1 MGRFKG
7 EAVNYVRAGH
17 GSRLKLSK
25 SGDYSVGRCRR
36 TGYNIYTNIYMYIY
50 IYCTD
55 ITLRTC
61 CRYVEYGTMT
71 ECEVVDIGLKRDV
84 LAATLLSLSTH
95 VRVYHR

>member
-1 MGRFKG
+1 
-7 EAVNYVRAGH
+7 
-17 GSRLKLSK
+17 
-25 SGDYSVGRCRR
+25 
-36 TGYNIYTNIYMYIY
+36 MYIY